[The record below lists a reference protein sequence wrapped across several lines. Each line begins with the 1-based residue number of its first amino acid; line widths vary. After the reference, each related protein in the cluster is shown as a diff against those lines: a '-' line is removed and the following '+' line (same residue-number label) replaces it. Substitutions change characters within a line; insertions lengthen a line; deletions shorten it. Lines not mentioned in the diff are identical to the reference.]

1 MPPGHPERCAPV
13 TEANVPVRVPAGAQ
27 RPDLTCLRWCQ
38 PWWATGVPT
47 VEPGGTPGGGGTLMH
62 QFPL

>member
-1 MPPGHPERCAPV
+1 M